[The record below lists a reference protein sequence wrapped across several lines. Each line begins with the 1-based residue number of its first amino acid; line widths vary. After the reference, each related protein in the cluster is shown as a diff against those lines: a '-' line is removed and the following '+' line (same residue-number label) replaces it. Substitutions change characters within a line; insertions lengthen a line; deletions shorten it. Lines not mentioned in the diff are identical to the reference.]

1 MELRKSLAFF
11 ILHAWCQ
18 YKTIRGNG
26 WHCFFGSLECSPTR
40 LLLYLPHLLTFLLY
54 IWSHWVVVVV
64 GGGGNPPS
72 AQPTLI
78 SIYLKPIFKWNL
90 GRKNIHVEQVIVFAH
105 QKLIFPQSPLL
116 SNVSKHLLESLVT
129 FCLPGSS
136 GTTAV
141 LTPCLEGQ
149 KVGNTYIQPAP
160 LQYRRCRPDF
170 LEAIRK
176 RSHQLLAIVPDWNI
190 LILPRWK
197 YVGAVAVG
205 PPSSRVMTHDVI
217 HPNLRHWREDFSF
230 NFAIFRGQTL

>member
-1 MELRKSLAFF
+1 MVVVTLRALSLHLYPF
-11 ILHAWCQ
+11 ILSQSSNETW
-18 YKTIRGNG
+18 
-26 WHCFFGSLECSPTR
+26 EE
-40 LLLYLPHLLTFLLY
+40 
-54 IWSHWVVVVV
+54 
-64 GGGGNPPS
+64 
-72 AQPTLI
+72 
-78 SIYLKPIFKWNL
+78 
-90 GRKNIHVEQVIVFAH
+90 KNIHVEQVIVFAH

-141 LTPCLEGQ
+141 LTPCVEGQ
-149 KVGNTYIQPAP
+149 KVGNTYIPPAP

-197 YVGAVAVG
+197 YVVAVAVG